1 MGKCNNTFSF
11 IVNIFTHIRFDTLK
25 NTSWKILIQNNN
37 LQLVNKCLNSK
48 ENGKKRNSQRIQ
60 KILKFRNSRNSQ
72 KCKHSKCKKKKW
84 LEAKN
89 VLNDLVSFW
98 EKWNSWQNETHDKLK
113 TFLMFFPLLGI
124 KIERVL
130 KLNLLTF

>member
-48 ENGKKRNSQRIQ
+48 EKGKKRNSQRIQ

-72 KCKHSKCKKKKW
+72 KCKKK
-84 LEAKN
+84 
-89 VLNDLVSFW
+89 NDLKQKMYWTTWWVFG
-98 EKWNSWQNETHDKLK
+98 KNETHDKMKLMTNLK
-113 TFLMFFPLLGI
+113 RF
-124 KIERVL
+124 
-130 KLNLLTF
+130 

>member
-48 ENGKKRNSQRIQ
+48 EKGKKRNSQRIQ

-72 KCKHSKCKKKKW
+72 KCKHSKCKKKMTWSKKCTER
-84 LEAKN
+84 LGEFLGKMK
-89 VLNDLVSFW
+89 LMT
-98 EKWNSWQNETHDKLK
+98 KWNSWQT
-113 TFLMFFPLLGI
+113 
-124 KIERVL
+124 
-130 KLNLLTF
+130 